1 MQLISTVRQIVDFC
15 REAQRPLGL
24 IPTMG
29 SLHQGHMSLVRQA
42 RKECAIAVV
51 TIFVNGAQFDSPMDL
66 ARYPRRLESDLALL
80 EEASADVVFAPSA
93 DDVYPQGYAIQVRVA
108 GPALPLEGE
117 FRAGYFQ
124 GVATVMTKLL
134 IMTLPDMVYLG
145 QKDGQQAAVIKR
157 LVSDLN
163 IPAQIRVLPTV
174 REPDGLA
181 MSSRNVFLG
190 SDERI
195 AAPVVYRALQAAQE
209 IYDGGERGR
218 EALEGA
224 CRSVLDSEPL
234 VDKVDYVA
242 LVNPETFTTLHPAG
256 DGPAMLAVAVRFG
269 STRLID
275 NVILGGPLS

>member
-1 MQLISTVRQIVDFC
+1 
-15 REAQRPLGL
+15 
-24 IPTMG
+24 MG
-29 SLHQGHMSLVRQA
+29 SLHQGHLSLVGQA
-42 RKECAIAVV
+42 RKECAAAVV
-51 TIFVNGAQFDSPMDL
+51 TIFVNAAQFDSPLDL

-80 EEASADVVFAPSA
+80 EEASVDVVFAPSA
-93 DDVYPQGYAIQVRVA
+93 DAVYPPGSATQVRVA

-145 QKDGQQAAVIKR
+145 QKDGQQGAVIRR
-157 LVSDLN
+157 LVTDLN
-163 IPAQIRVLPTV
+163 IPSQIRVLPTV

-181 MSSRNVFLG
+181 MSSRNAFLG
-190 SDERI
+190 PDDRM

-209 IYDGGERGR
+209 RYDRGERGR
-218 EALEGA
+218 EALERT

-234 VDKVDYVA
+234 VDQVDYVA
-242 LVNPETFTTLHPAG
+242 LVNPETFMPLQTAG

-275 NVILGGPLS
+275 NVVLGKPLS